1 MRYCIGSCSWM
12 NGQEIGLG
20 ALGQFLGNIRLM
32 QHPVYREQQRREPD
46 TGYYPGARV
55 MRIIEAHGGTGYAKN
70 AEGKEVE
77 PGEEAMVTMAVE
89 EVESWKC

>member
-1 MRYCIGSCSWM
+1 
-12 NGQEIGLG
+12 
-20 ALGQFLGNIRLM
+20 
-32 QHPVYREQQRREPD
+32 
-46 TGYYPGARV
+46 

-77 PGEEAMVTMAVE
+77 PGEEAMVAMAVE